1 MLKSLSQNSFVYRIC
16 LSIILSL
23 IVNFIFSFY
32 VTSKL
37 QQSNF
42 EFHIKIDYNINSS
55 LDLYFDTGSNFNQKN
70 KKSVKVN
77 KGANAIKIPFTLKN
91 GEQLKFVR
99 LDFGEN
105 TELSKVKIDELKLL
119 ANKDVLFKLNEENIS
134 KRIGFTKNITSIE
147 QGIGVFNLE
156 TSVKPFDPYIVL
168 NPIYEIMIP
177 LWKRILLLVLS
188 WFILLF
194 IPIYKWVRS
203 KLELRD
209 FKMLFVGLFISL
221 ILLKTAWL
229 TLASILLL
237 IYGIITFIKYKFFY
251 YNKANYLLATFFLV
265 PCFLL
270 GNGQFSKLAIPITFV
285 IFLLIST
292 TIDFSG
298 SLDEIKKVYTK
309 IFIVF
314 GSILTVYCILF
325 FCFDGYYYNIKFS
338 NFFLD
343 LKTNR
348 HHLLYWVLYDH
359 TTFISFFILIGQI
372 FVLNLKKEKL
382 VSIKYFA
389 LYSILAVTSLLLL
402 GSRFALLLGIMIM
415 LLNYISIRIL
425 KLILIPLYILIFG
438 FIIAFIK
445 NIDPFRAK
453 LWKISILKMK
463 ENLWFG
469 FGTGN
474 SSEIL
479 PVNLPIQKSSITT
492 IMEINHSHN
501 QYLSYF
507 LENGLIGSI
516 IIMFISLSLLFLYGK
531 QNNKTLMLIMFA
543 TMILA
548 IIESPFKTATPTYV
562 ICFLLSVFSYKEEV
576 CLKNL

>member
-1 MLKSLSQNSFVYRIC
+1 MLKRLSQNSFVYRIC
-16 LSIILSL
+16 LSMIFSL
-23 IVNFIFSFY
+23 TLNFIFSFY

-42 EFHIKIDYNINSS
+42 ELQIKLNYSINSS
-55 LDLYFDTGSNFNQKN
+55 LDLYFDTGNNFSQIN
-70 KKSVKVN
+70 KKRVN
-77 KGANAIKIPFTLKN
+77 VNQGANSIKIPFTLKD
-91 GEQLKFVR
+91 GEHLKFIR

-105 TELSKVKIDELKLL
+105 TKLSKVRIDELQLL
-119 ANKDVLFKLNEENIS
+119 GDKDVLFKLNEKNILKS
-134 KRIGFTKNITSIE
+134 IGFAKNITSID
-147 QGIGVFNLE
+147 QNIGVLNLE

-168 NPIYEIMIP
+168 KPIYELILP
-177 LWKRILLLVLS
+177 LWQRILLLVIS
-188 WFILLF
+188 WVILFF
-194 IPIYKWVRS
+194 IPVYKWIKVN
-203 KLELRD
+203 LND
-209 FKMLFVGLFISL
+209 FKVLFAALFISV

-229 TLASILLL
+229 TLASIFMLTL
-237 IYGIITFIKYKFFY
+237 GIITFLKYKSFY
-251 YNKANYLLATFFLV
+251 YNKANYLLVTFFLV
-265 PCFLL
+265 PCLLL
-270 GNGQFSKLAIPITFV
+270 GNGQFSKLAIPMTFV
-285 IFLLIST
+285 IFLLISM
-292 TIDFSG
+292 TIDFSD
-298 SLDEIKKVYTK
+298 SLDEIKKIYTK
-309 IFIVF
+309 VFIVF
-314 GSILTVYCILF
+314 GSILIVYSVLF

-343 LKTNR
+343 LRTNR
-348 HHLLYWVLYDH
+348 HHLLYWVFYDH

-382 VSIKYFA
+382 VSIQYFV

-415 LLNYISIRIL
+415 FLNYNSIRIL
-425 KLILIPLYILIFG
+425 KLILIPLYIIIFG
-438 FIIAFIK
+438 FTIGFIK
-445 NIDPFRAK
+445 SIDPFRAK
-453 LWKISILKMK
+453 LWEISVSKAK

-479 PVNLPIQKSSITT
+479 PINLPIQKSGITT

-501 QYLSYF
+501 QHLSYL

-516 IIMFISLSLLFLYGK
+516 IIMFTSLSLLYLYGK
-531 QNNKTLMLIMFA
+531 QNNKTLTLVMFA

-562 ICFLLSVFSYKEEV
+562 ICFILSVFSYKKEV
-576 CLKNL
+576 YQKKL